1 MKALRYALR
10 SVASLM
16 LVLSI
21 ASCARAPNLPTAEM
35 KLAQD
40 AIERAEKGGAR
51 RYALSDLQLALWPT
65 EAVRAALPAGWTLA
79 DSAST
84 RVLSEAD
91 TVRTSISYSNTP
103 RWSGT
108 ISLNNQQYDY
118 HLTIRSAV
126 QR

>member
-51 RYALSDLQLALWPT
+51 RYALSDLQLA
-65 EAVRAALPAGWTLA
+65 EAAYKQAEEAHQSGHEGIAKARASAAATLA
-79 DSAST
+79 ARARSLASKGQAPRGAADVRKSET
-84 RVLSEAD
+84 TVKETLSSEH
-91 TVRTSISYSNTP
+91 
-103 RWSGT
+103 
-108 ISLNNQQYDY
+108 Q
-118 HLTIRSAV
+118 
-126 QR
+126 